1 MEKIELSYFS
11 FCRNDRTD
19 PQLQQDRD
27 KVFFQRHKQHIKGSE
42 ESEEEDPSEV
52 ESKDKEYPIMTIE
65 IDYKEE
71 ERPIQKEKS
80 MKGNETLE

>member
-1 MEKIELSYFS
+1 
-11 FCRNDRTD
+11 
-19 PQLQQDRD
+19 
-27 KVFFQRHKQHIKGSE
+27 
-42 ESEEEDPSEV
+42 V